1 MTSPHKMRY
10 AVVALALAAGCN
22 NGSTTATSTST
33 PSSTP
38 TNSPTPSPTAS
49 AYTVDIVPTN
59 FTANVTN
66 EWFPLPPG
74 RTLEYRGVNE
84 DGDVRELFHISDET
98 QKVGG
103 VTCRVVLD
111 RLYVDGELAETT
123 RDYYAQDRQGNVW
136 YFGEDTAELEED
148 GSMVSTSDTF
158 HTGEAGA
165 LPGIFMTAVPAV
177 GDTHRQ
183 EYYLGYA
190 EDFYAVEA
198 LSTKVVTPYRTFTG
212 AMRTREWTPLEP
224 DLLDHKYYVKG
235 IGTVKEVTV
244 KGGKED
250 LRLYA
255 IRND

>member
-1 MTSPHKMRY
+1 MLSPRTMCT
-10 AVVALALAAGCN
+10 ALIAVALVAGCN
-22 NGSTTATSTST
+22 NSTTTATATA
-33 PSSTP
+33 TP
-38 TNSPTPSPTAS
+38 TTTPTTSPAPAPSPTYS
-49 AYTVDIVPTN
+49 VDVVPAN
-59 FTANVTN
+59 FSPNVTN
-66 EWFPLPPG
+66 AWFPLPPG
-74 RTLEYRGVNE
+74 RTLEYRGLNE
-84 DGDVRELFHISDET
+84 DGVVRELFFVSDET

-123 RDYYAQDRQGNVW
+123 RDFYAQDRQGNVW
-136 YFGEDTAELEED
+136 YFGEDTAELESD
-148 GSMVSTSDTF
+148 GSMVSTSGTF

-183 EYYLGYA
+183 EYYPGYA

-198 LSTKVVTPYRTFTG
+198 LSTKVTTPYRTFTG

-224 DLLDHKYYVKG
+224 DVLDNKWYARG
-235 IGTVKEVTV
+235 IGTVKEKTV

-250 LRLYA
+250 LSLYA